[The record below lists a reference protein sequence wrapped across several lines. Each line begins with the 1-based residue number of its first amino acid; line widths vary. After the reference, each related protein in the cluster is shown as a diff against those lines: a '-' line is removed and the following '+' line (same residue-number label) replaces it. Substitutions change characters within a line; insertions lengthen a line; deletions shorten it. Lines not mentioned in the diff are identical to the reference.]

1 MFDFS
6 FELPAIILLVII
18 LASYFSEHRLPVEHS
33 YMYVTAI
40 AISFAATFFNF
51 ASAYVDADVLSY
63 PFPLILFLNSGF
75 YILDILRFFVFLEYF
90 MVNSSLRTN
99 ISARIVSLVGLAA
112 AEVLTVGGMVSG
124 DFYIIDETGY
134 YITSGY
140 IFIDVVIF
148 IVCFFEVLI
157 VLISMRETLDHRARL
172 YFGGAVA
179 VQTFIGVIDLFFPYL
194 LMSDILSAIVFLLFY
209 MAVENPSLY
218 RSTNA
223 NSFNFDGMEMMFKG
237 GQFANHR
244 AFGIDLM
251 NYMSLRNIYLP
262 SVVRRAVQQAGEFL
276 MGLPDTYPFYVGD
289 GQFVVLCG
297 KKSPDLRKEF
307 SQRCE
312 KPFTVNR
319 LDLYFNAGYAEVAPD
334 PGCIPTDMDLFQTNI
349 KAVLCETEKN
359 ETLLIDQRR
368 VDAFHRKTLVH
379 HILNEK
385 VAAGDV
391 RMFLQPIMD
400 AKTGQLVG
408 AEALARLYDEKEG
421 WIFPND
427 FIPIAEETGLIEG
440 MGRQML
446 EKACAFLQKQQVPGL
461 QWVNVNVSPGQFVNL
476 NLSKEFAGIVEGS
489 GISMNSIHLEIT
501 EEAYIADASLQ
512 DKIDAFRKNQFQIV
526 LDDFGS
532 GYSSLSRVISNPFSN
547 IKLDISFV
555 RSSLEGEQNILP
567 EMVQAFHKIGFT
579 VTAEGVETADM
590 VDRLRDYGCDFLQGY
605 YYSKPLP
612 VDEFVRKYGT

>member
-6 FELPAIILLVII
+6 FELPAIILLVVI
-18 LASYFSEHRLPVEHS
+18 LAAYFSERRLPVEHS
-33 YMYVTAI
+33 RMYVAAIVINLFATALNL
-40 AISFAATFFNF
+40 F
-51 ASAYVDADVLSY
+51 SAYVDADILSY
-63 PFPLILFLNSGF
+63 PMGLIIFLNAGF
-75 YILDILRFFVFLEYF
+75 YVCDILRFFVFLQYF
-90 MVNSSLRTN
+90 MVNTTLRTN
-99 ISARIVSLVGLAA
+99 LSARIVSLVGLAS
-112 AEVLTVGGMVSG
+112 AEVLTIGGMASG
-124 DFYIIDETGY
+124 NFYIIDESGY

-148 IVCFFEVLI
+148 IVCFFEALI
-157 VLISMRETLDHRARL
+157 LLVPMRETAGRREKL
-172 YFGGAVA
+172 YFGGAIS
-179 VQTFIGVIDLFFPYL
+179 VQAFIGLIDLFFPYL
-194 LMSDILSAIVFLLFY
+194 LMSDILSAIIFLLFY

-218 RSTNA
+218 QSANA
-223 NSFNFDGMEMMFKG
+223 NSFNFDGMEMMFEN
-237 GQFANHR
+237 GQFATHR
-244 AFGIDLM
+244 VYGINLM
-251 NYMSLRNIYLP
+251 NYMGLRNIYLP

-276 MGLPDTYPFYVGD
+276 MNQPDTYPFYVGD

-297 KKSPDLRKEF
+297 KKNPDIRPAF
-307 SQRCE
+307 SHRTE
-312 KPFTVNR
+312 LPFTANH
-319 LDLYFNAGYAEVAPD
+319 LELYFDAGYVEVSPE
-334 PGCIPTDMDLFQTNI
+334 PGCIPTDMDLFQMNI
-349 KAVLCETEKN
+349 KSVLCQTEKN
-359 ETLLIDQRR
+359 ETIIIDQST
-368 VDAFHRKTLVH
+368 VDAFHKKTLVH

-385 VAAGDV
+385 VAANDV

-400 AKTGQLVG
+400 AKTGRLVG

-446 EKACAFLQKQQVPGL
+446 EKACAFLQKESIPGL
-461 QWVNVNVSPGQFVNL
+461 QWINVNVSPGQFVNL
-476 NLSKEFAGIVEGS
+476 NLSREFAGIVEGS

-501 EEAYIADASLQ
+501 EEAYIADNSLQ
-512 DKIDAFRKNQFQIV
+512 EKINAFRKNQFQIV

-579 VTAEGVETADM
+579 VTAEGVETAEM
-590 VDRLRDYGCDFLQGY
+590 ADRLREYGCDFFQGY

-612 VDEFVRKYGT
+612 AEGFVKKYGA

>member
-18 LASYFSEHRLPVEHS
+18 LAAYFSEHRLPVEHS
-33 YMYVTAI
+33 RMYVAAI
-40 AISFAATFFNF
+40 AISLVTTFFNLF
-51 ASAYVDADVLSY
+51 SAYVDADLLSY
-63 PFPLILFLNSGF
+63 PMALILFLNAGF
-75 YILDILRFFVFLEYF
+75 YVCDIARFFVFLQFF
-90 MVNSSLRTN
+90 MVNTSLRTN

-112 AEVLTVGGMVSG
+112 AEVLTIGGMVSG

-148 IVCFFEVLI
+148 IICFFEVLI
-157 VLISMRETLDHRARL
+157 LLGPMREAADRRVKL
-172 YFGGAVA
+172 YFGGAIA
-179 VQTFIGVIDLFFPYL
+179 VQAFIGLIDIFFPYL
-194 LMSDILSAIVFLLFY
+194 LMSDILSAIIFLLFY

-223 NSFNFDGMEMMFKG
+223 NSFNFDGMEMMFEN
-237 GQFANHR
+237 GQFQNHR
-244 AFGIDLM
+244 VYGIDLM
-251 NYMSLRNIYLP
+251 NYMGLRNIYLP
-262 SVVRRAVQQAGEFL
+262 SVVRRAVQQAGEF
-276 MGLPDTYPFYVGD
+276 MMNQPDTYPFYVGD

-297 KKSPDLRKEF
+297 KKNPDIRPAF
-307 SQRCE
+307 SKRCE
-312 KPFTVNR
+312 KPFTANH
-319 LDLYFNAGYAEVAPD
+319 LELYFDAGFVEVAPD
-334 PGCIPTDMDLFQTNI
+334 PACLPTDMDLFQTNI

-359 ETLLIDQRR
+359 ETIIIDKST
-368 VDAFHRKTLVH
+368 VDAFHRKSLVH

-385 VAAGDV
+385 VAANDV

-400 AKTGQLVG
+400 AHTGQLVG
-408 AEALARLYDEKEG
+408 AEALARLYDETEG

-446 EKACAFLQKQQVPGL
+446 EKACAFLQKKRVPGL
-461 QWVNVNVSPGQFVNL
+461 QWINVNVSPGQFVNL

-489 GISMNSIHLEIT
+489 GISMSSIHLEIT
-501 EEAYIADASLQ
+501 EEAYIADNSLQ
-512 DKIDAFRKNQFQIV
+512 EKIDAFRKNQFQIV

-605 YYSKPLP
+605 YYSKPIP
-612 VDEFVRKYGT
+612 VEEFVRKYGV